1 MADSS
6 LSVDRTI
13 TLTLVFALIIQT
25 TSGLLWAGGAAARL
39 TALEVHHNVH
49 PPLSERLTRIEEQME
64 MTRHAL
70 TRIEARL
77 DAAQPKGQP

>member
-39 TALEVHHNVH
+39 TASPH
-49 PPLSERLTRIEEQME
+49 
-64 MTRHAL
+64 
-70 TRIEARL
+70 
-77 DAAQPKGQP
+77 